1 MMSHHMDKKP
11 GIDIIIGVG
20 KPKRPELPSRMFGG
34 KPPEAEAETPMEH
47 AAEDTRAS
55 RAEERIARMER
66 LLEKLAESMGIEDEV
81 SEGKQ
86 LESEEHED

>member
-1 MMSHHMDKKP
+1 MDKKP

-34 KPPEAEAETPMEH
+34 NRPEPEAETPMEQE
-47 AAEDTRAS
+47 AEDARAS
-55 RAEERIARMER
+55 RAEERMARMER

-81 SEGKQ
+81 AEGKQ
-86 LESEEHED
+86 EESGEYED